1 MSVEVCKM
9 EKKKA
14 AVNIEGIKTQEEIE
28 FCARLRASSDPWV
41 TLQRDYDAAISSLT
55 APDHEVYTAKVDDDI
70 AGFAVIS
77 VTGAM
82 VGFLLTLC
90 IVPEFQGC
98 RIGSKLLEFCEK
110 RILQESPNVF
120 IFVSSFNTSA
130 QEFYFKHGYK
140 KVGELDD
147 YVIEGYSELLL
158 RKSIAARN
166 DFFKSKH

>member
-1 MSVEVCKM
+1 MM
-9 EKKKA
+9 EKKNA
-14 AVNIEGIKTQEEIE
+14 ALHIEEIRTREEIE

-41 TLQRDYDAAISSLT
+41 TLQRDYNAAISSLT
-55 APDHEVYTAKVDDDI
+55 APDHEVYLARMDDAI

-77 VTGAM
+77 VSGVM

-98 RIGSKLLEFCEK
+98 GVGSKLLEFCEK
-110 RILQESPNVF
+110 KILQESPNIF

-130 QEFYFKHGYK
+130 QDFYFKHGYQ

-147 YVIEGYSELLL
+147 YVIKGYSEFLL

-166 DFFKSKH
+166 DFFKNRT